1 MPARVVIGVVTSDKA
16 SKTRRVELNRTVQH
30 AKYGK
35 FVKRRSVFHVHD
47 ENNESAIGDTVEI
60 QECRPLSR
68 LKRWNL
74 LRVVEKSKAVDLAA
88 LKAAKRAT
96 ETEESAVIDNLAGET
111 EQTETS
117 QPTN

>member
-96 ETEESAVIDNLAGET
+96 ETEESAVIDNLAGEA
-111 EQTETS
+111 EQAEAS
-117 QPTN
+117 QSAE